1 MERKYRNEKCFVGI
15 VKKEGYQGVQ
25 IFFRNL
31 IVAFGI
37 SLFLLKFQSFSS
49 GYCCSDEFRIHIL
62 LKISSLRME

>member
-1 MERKYRNEKCFVGI
+1 MERKHRNEKCFVGI

-37 SLFLLKFQSFSS
+37 SLFLL
-49 GYCCSDEFRIHIL
+49 
-62 LKISSLRME
+62 